1 MEYIFIN
8 PDLYVLFVLKI
19 PNTRLFV
26 LIFYKIWH
34 SQLMENFDI
43 PHFEHLLFPEKW
55 SESDGREWCQDLET
69 LLVVLLG
76 IL

>member
-1 MEYIFIN
+1 MEYIFIH

-43 PHFEHLLFPEKW
+43 AHFDHLLFPENGQNLMAGNDVRIWKHCW
-55 SESDGREWCQDLET
+55 
-69 LLVVLLG
+69 
-76 IL
+76 